1 MPAAPIRNET
11 GITLPDYLS
20 LISTF
25 NKYRQLHIVR
35 VRMMHTKNS
44 HMKNKLPF
52 ILFLL
57 LLCLAQTKLQAQ
69 RNSPTWIQLFNGK
82 DLTGWDIKITGYD
95 LNENYN
101 NTVSVKD
108 GIMKISYD
116 QYTNFTNQF
125 GHIYYKTPYS
135 YYKLVV
141 EYRFVGRQAQGGPSW
156 DIRNSGVMIHSQ
168 SAASVRKDQEFPVSL
183 ELQLLGGLKDGQ
195 RTTAN
200 LCTPG
205 TYVEMD
211 NKVNRN
217 HCINSTSKTYNGD
230 QWVRIEM
237 EVLGDSL
244 IRHIIDGKVVLEYRH
259 PKIGETGDD
268 IKRYLDEDF
277 LKKMDASLKEGYIAL
292 QAESAPVQ
300 FRKVALLNLEPY
312 KNNPQALSKALATPY
327 K

>member
-1 MPAAPIRNET
+1 MKIKP
-11 GITLPDYLS
+11 S
-20 LISTF
+20 LIA
-25 NKYRQLHIVR
+25 
-35 VRMMHTKNS
+35 
-44 HMKNKLPF
+44 
-52 ILFLL
+52 LL
-57 LLCLAQTKLQAQ
+57 LLCMTQTKLPAQ
-69 RNSPTWIQLFNGK
+69 QDSLKWIQLFNGK

-95 LNENYN
+95 LNDNYN
-101 NTVSVKD
+101 NTVSVND
-108 GIMKISYD
+108 GIMKINYD
-116 QYTNFTNQF
+116 QYSTFTNQF
-125 GHIYYKTPYS
+125 GHIYYKTPFS

-141 EYRFVGRQAQGGPSW
+141 EYRFVSKQAPGGPSW
-156 DIRNSGVMIHSQ
+156 DVRNSGVMVHSQ

-183 ELQLLGGLKDGQ
+183 ELQLLGGLGDGQ

-205 TYVEMD
+205 TYVEID

-230 QWVRIEM
+230 QWVTIEM

-244 IRHIIDGKVVLEYRH
+244 IRHMIDGKVVLEYRH

-277 LKKMDASLKEGYIAL
+277 IKKMDAPLKEGYIAL

-312 KNNPQALSKALATPY
+312 KNNPEALNKALATPY